1 MEKLFT
7 FAIAA
12 VVCLGTTAVLAN
24 NGRAAQQSPSMEVQM
39 AANGAFRDGLF
50 VGRLAAESGRAARP
64 LIGRWSSAED
74 RTSFAAGYRRGYG
87 EASSNV
93 TTLR

>member
-24 NGRAAQQSPSMEVQM
+24 NGRTAQQSPSMEIQM

-50 VGRLAAESGRAARP
+50 VGRLAAQSGRESRP

-74 RTSFAAGYRRGYG
+74 RASFAAGYRRGYG
-87 EASSNV
+87 EVASNA
-93 TTLR
+93 TTQR